1 MSRFY
6 YVKSKYPG
14 VLLLGLV
21 SFFAD
26 IASEMLYPIT
36 PIFLTGVIG
45 ASMANLGLIEGIAE
59 GVASLLKTYSGFW
72 SDRILKRKPFIL
84 AGYFISALSRPLI
97 GLSTTSFHVLV
108 SRTTDRIGK
117 GIRTAPRDALITD
130 YVENK
135 DRGLAFGWHRSID
148 TLGAVVGPIL
158 GLLILTY
165 VSDLRRIYFWAL
177 FPGLVSVFVIFF
189 LQEPV
194 KKTITANKFQFK
206 WKALGYDYK
215 YFLISWGLFC
225 LTNSSDAFLILKMKD
240 EGLTTSSVLLIYAF
254 YNLVYALLSPYLGR
268 VSDEWSKRK
277 TLILGM
283 TLFGLVYVG
292 FAFAEHWSHFVIL
305 MAIYGVFM
313 AATDGVSKAYVSDL
327 VPKEFKGSALGI
339 LGTVVGCSQIAAN
352 IFTGLIWD
360 NYGSTAALL
369 FGSIGSFIFI
379 GLHLFHFLKKIIMGV
394 SP

>member
-1 MSRFY
+1 MNIGGIFIARLFINLSRFW
-6 YVKSKYPG
+6 G
-14 VLLLGLV
+14 T
-21 SFFAD
+21 D
-26 IASEMLYPIT
+26 H
-36 PIFLTGVIG
+36 
-45 ASMANLGLIEGIAE
+45 
-59 GVASLLKTYSGFW
+59 
-72 SDRILKRKPFIL
+72 L